1 MSKVFL
7 NNKGI
12 DPEESVIG
20 FRGKLIKVSE
30 LLESYHK
37 EQLNLCAVS
46 QQRELL
52 AFLMWYDEKMY
63 HSSNKETA
71 LQVIDEYKANCG

>member
-7 NNKGI
+7 DNKGI

-20 FRGKLIKVSE
+20 YRGKLIKVSE

-37 EQLNLCAVS
+37 EQLNLTNVS
-46 QQRELL
+46 GM
-52 AFLMWYDEKMY
+52 FSEKQMEIFI
-63 HSSNKETA
+63 K
-71 LQVIDEYKANCG
+71 I